1 MKKVERGF
9 KIGEKII
16 CEESGVV
23 GICTKFYVPTAC
35 EEQTMVETGDGR
47 FYHAPTRTW
56 KRYDGMLYSNDT
68 IICAVMPRN
77 CGKMAAVEAYT
88 EMYQKTYKH
97 GLLKRMVKK

>member
-1 MKKVERGF
+1 MERGF

-16 CEESGVV
+16 CEETGVA

-56 KRYDGMLYSNDT
+56 KRYDGMFYSNDT

-88 EMYQKTYKH
+88 EMYQKTHKH

>member
-1 MKKVERGF
+1 MERGF

-16 CEESGVV
+16 CEETGVA

-47 FYHAPTRTW
+47 FYHTPTRTW

-88 EMYQKTYKH
+88 EIYQKTHKH